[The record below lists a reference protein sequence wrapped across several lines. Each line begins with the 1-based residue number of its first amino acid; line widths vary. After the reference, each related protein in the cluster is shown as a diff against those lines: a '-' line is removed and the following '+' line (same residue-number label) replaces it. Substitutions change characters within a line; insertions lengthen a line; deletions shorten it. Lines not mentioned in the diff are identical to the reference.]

1 MKKIVSHK
9 CSPLGR
15 ALFVAYGGPYAIAAG
30 LKILQ
35 DLLAF
40 LQPQL
45 LRLLL
50 SYISRYQSAR
60 FQPEGR
66 PSELEGFA
74 IAIIMF
80 VASVTQTVCL
90 NQVSCSSH
98 SYLQTFVLT
107 WSVCSFLKYF
117 QRTFETG

>member
-1 MKKIVSHK
+1 LH
-9 CSPLGR
+9 SPLWR
-15 ALFVAYGGPYAIAAG
+15 ALFVAYGGPFAVAAA

-50 SYISRYQSAR
+50 SYISLYQSSR
-60 FQPEGR
+60 LDDGR
-66 PSELEGFA
+66 PSELQGFA

-80 VASVTQTVCL
+80 IASVAQTICL
-90 NQVSCSSH
+90 NQVSVILIH
-98 SYLQTFVLT
+98 TFKPL
-107 WSVCSFLKYF
+107 C
-117 QRTFETG
+117 

>member
-1 MKKIVSHK
+1 MYAF
-9 CSPLGR
+9 SPLWR
-15 ALFVAYGGPYAIAAG
+15 ALFVAYGGPYAVAAG

-45 LRLLL
+45 LRWLL

-60 FQPEGR
+60 FQPDER
-66 PSELEGFA
+66 PSELQGFA

-80 VASVTQTVCL
+80 MASVTQTICL
-90 NQVSCSSH
+90 NQVSV
-98 SYLQTFVLT
+98 VLIHIFKLL
-107 WSVCSFLKYF
+107 C
-117 QRTFETG
+117 

>member
-1 MKKIVSHK
+1 MIVSYSLN
-9 CSPLGR
+9 SPLWR
-15 ALFVAYGGPYAIAAG
+15 ALFVAYGGPYAVAAV

-50 SYISRYQSAR
+50 NYISRYQSAR
-60 FQPEGR
+60 FQPDGR

-74 IAIIMF
+74 IAIIMCI
-80 VASVTQTVCL
+80 ASVTQTICL
-90 NQVSCSSH
+90 NQVNI
-98 SYLQTFVLT
+98 LVLIHT
-107 WSVCSFLKYF
+107 IKLLC
-117 QRTFETG
+117 